1 MLLWNL
7 GWSRRLLSRSF
18 PALSQQIP
26 AISPNVLPTPSTSR
40 PSSKGFFAC
49 AFACAARTRAAS
61 RYLLACVLFVV
72 WAFGARVAGA
82 QETITFE
89 QAVDIALDQ
98 NTDLKRAQ
106 NNARLASVITTR
118 ERMDF
123 APNLNVSSSGT
134 RSFGRG
140 FSQEEG
146 AIINE
151 TSDFF
156 GAEASASVNLF
167 NGFEKVA
174 SLRQAYREEDASDLR
189 LTRTREDIVFQ
200 VIELFTSLLQNQELA
215 QVRNEELGVQEG
227 LLRQVEALVEVGRR
241 PKSDLFQQQAA
252 FAEAK
257 VALAEVEREVEL
269 GNTQLIQVLQLNP
282 LEVYTFE
289 APSLAD
295 SLAVTAPR
303 SYELGRLLET
313 AFNRRTDLSA
323 FEADV
328 AAARYGVQAARSG
341 YWPSLSLSVGY
352 GSDWSSTSLLP
363 IPGTGV
369 DPRTI
374 TVTPEGGGEPVTI
387 PVPGSGSDPE
397 FQRPDFLNQL
407 DTRRGGQLR
416 LSLSVPLFDRLQT
429 HANVEQA
436 QLQARNAQY
445 DLQDQQQLVA
455 LQVRQAVLDYQ
466 NAQTRLDATAERLQA
481 AERAREAARRR
492 YELGAATFVEL
503 AQANAVYVSAQSAQ
517 VQTRYDVL
525 LAQKLIDYYTGN
537 LDVGAPLSP

>member
-1 MLLWNL
+1 MPLV
-7 GWSRRLLSRSF
+7 
-18 PALSQQIP
+18 PK
-26 AISPNVLPTPSTSR
+26 PTPPPCLAGKR
-40 PSSKGFFAC
+40 CPRAALRYFLAAAFFAAW
-49 AFACAARTRAAS
+49 AFAARPA
-61 RYLLACVLFVV
+61 
-72 WAFGARVAGA
+72 WA
-82 QETITFE
+82 QETITRETVTFE

-106 NNARLASVITTR
+106 NDARVSSVLTTQ

-123 APNLNVSSSGT
+123 VPDLTVSSSGT

-146 AIINE
+146 SIINE

-174 SLRQAYREEDASDLR
+174 SLRQAYREEDASDFR
-189 LTRTREDIVFQ
+189 LDRTREDVVFR
-200 VIELFTSLLQNQELA
+200 VIELFTALLQNQELA
-215 QVRNEELGVQEG
+215 QVRSEELAVQEG
-227 LLRQVEALVEVGRR
+227 LLQQVEALVEVGRR

-257 VALAEVEREVEL
+257 VALAEAEREVEL

-282 LEVYTFE
+282 LEVYAFE

-303 SYELGRLLET
+303 TYELGRLFET
-313 AFNRRTDLSA
+313 AFSRRTDLSA

-341 YWPSLSLSVGY
+341 YWPSLALSVGY

-369 DPRTI
+369 DPQTI
-374 TVTPEGGGEPVTI
+374 TVTPDGSGEPVTI
-387 PVPGSGSDPE
+387 PVPGSGSDPDVR
-397 FQRPDFLNQL
+397 RPDFLNQL
-407 DTRRGGQLR
+407 DTRRGGQVR

-466 NAQTRLDATAERLQA
+466 NAQTRLDATAERLEA
-481 AERAREAARRR
+481 ADRAREAARRR

-525 LAQKLIDYYTGN
+525 LAQKLIDYYTGT
-537 LDVGAPLSP
+537 LDVGAPLSPQR